1 MVFFIGM
8 LLFQV
13 WKYLNSK
20 ALASK
25 TVLDDLAKDCTI
37 ILGLALI
44 TSWVTWMKIAEEY
57 NYYVAMGIVR
67 SGLALRIGLMAQG
80 MAFSTV
86 RYLFL
91 FHFEDINSVD
101 ENTIKLVARVFALI
115 LALLCA
121 VFEDFSKNIKFLYLT
136 EINIDKNLV
145 YQSSISTHVMLIISL
160 FVIFFVQGRIVY
172 FKWKHPDPPQNQNVN
187 DQYNLKA
194 ISFACFIA
202 LIQFSVLIVIAF
214 VETIVIVQLL
224 KILASYVLALMM
236 IMLLIYSNE
245 NMSNFVMAQLKT
257 QISFIEPDPEMSPND
272 NPSNPDDEEN
282 QSQEQSSQLPN
293 PFEISQ
299 PIRNPGVNVRNE
311 KSVYSISAHLPE
323 RSQSHALPHVSV

>member
-1 MVFFIGM
+1 MKIFLFQVNFRKGPSTKTKAEEIVIHCLIFVTVFFIGM

-202 LIQFSVLIVIAF
+202 LIQFSVLICSYCF
-214 VETIVIVQLL
+214 CGNYRNCSTIKNSRFLCIGT
-224 KILASYVLALMM
+224 Y
-236 IMLLIYSNE
+236 
-245 NMSNFVMAQLKT
+245 
-257 QISFIEPDPEMSPND
+257 DD
-272 NPSNPDDEEN
+272 NVAY
-282 QSQEQSSQLPN
+282 L
-293 PFEISQ
+293 
-299 PIRNPGVNVRNE
+299 
-311 KSVYSISAHLPE
+311 
-323 RSQSHALPHVSV
+323 